1 MTNQFISPN
10 WHVLFIHYPIA
21 FLSAGIVIEILT
33 LLWPRGLLRAAG
45 RWMLLLGALL
55 TLPALMAGVYA
66 FRQTVEPSAAQPHL
80 IPWHEVVS
88 HSRWNDDQW
97 HFMRW
102 HILLNSIA
110 TAAVVIAVT
119 LWVAATDAWRR
130 KLYLPVLLLLIGGM
144 GAFSVG
150 AWFGGESIYRY
161 GTAVALPP
169 GGYSGRHGTMGLA
182 WYLPPLELHIVLAG
196 ILVAIAVGALG
207 LTLRRLE
214 PPAAATEPGEEI
226 GPRDDMIEQT
236 VPPASPASGAP
247 LPPGAYVVRDLFA
260 GRFWLIALIAALCTV
275 VAGLWSVVHV
285 FAAETLKENLQ
296 MLKEPDHR
304 RLLLHVIFGVLL
316 VVLTL
321 LLAIFAR
328 WGRRS
333 RRTTGGLILLLLL
346 VTAFQLWLGIAML
359 YDGHEGPIFRFTSAS
374 SEHVGRDG

>member
-55 TLPALMAGVYA
+55 TLPALMAGIYA
-66 FRQTVEPSAAQPHL
+66 FRQTVEPSAAQPRL

-88 HSRWNDDQW
+88 HSVWNGDQW

-110 TAAVVIAVT
+110 TGVVVAAVT
-119 LWVAATDAWRR
+119 LWIAATDAWRR
-130 KLYLPVLLLLIGGM
+130 KLYLPVLFLLLCGM
-144 GAFSVG
+144 AGFSVG

-169 GGYSGRHGTMGLA
+169 GGYGGRHPAAGLS

-196 ILVAIAVGALG
+196 ILVAIAVGAMG
-207 LTLRRLE
+207 LTIRRLE
-214 PPAAATEPGEEI
+214 PATARTEPGEEI
-226 GPRDDMIEQT
+226 EPGERPVEGF
-236 VPPASPASGAP
+236 SPQESAAPQAP
-247 LPPGAYVVRDLFA
+247 LPQGAYVVRDLFA
-260 GRFWLIALIAALCTV
+260 GRFWLVALVAGLCTA
-275 VAGLWSVVHV
+275 VAGLWSAVHV
-285 FAAETLKENLQ
+285 FSGETIAENLRTLKEP
-296 MLKEPDHR
+296 EHR
-304 RLLLHVIFGVLL
+304 RLLLHVVFGVTL

-328 WGRRS
+328 WGRA
-333 RRTTGGLILLLLL
+333 RRRFTGGLLVLLVL

-359 YDGHEGPIFRFTSAS
+359 YDGHQRPIFRFTTATT
-374 SEHVGRDG
+374 EHTH

>member
-55 TLPALMAGVYA
+55 TLPALTAGIYA
-66 FRQTVEPSAAQPHL
+66 FRQSVEPSAAQPRL

-88 HSRWNDDQW
+88 HSVWNSDQW
-97 HFMRW
+97 HFMRM

-110 TAAVVIAVT
+110 TGVVVAAVT
-119 LWVAATDAWRR
+119 LWIAATDAWRR
-130 KLYLPVLLLLIGGM
+130 KLYLPVLFLMLCGM

-169 GGYSGRHGTMGLA
+169 GGYGGRHPAAGLS

-196 ILVAIAVGALG
+196 ILVAIAVGAMG
-207 LTLRRLE
+207 LTIRRLE
-214 PPAAATEPGEEI
+214 PAAARTEPGEEI
-226 GPRDDMIEQT
+226 EPGERPVEEF
-236 VPPASPASGAP
+236 SPQESAAPLAP
-247 LPPGAYVVRDLFA
+247 LPQGAYVVRDLFA
-260 GRFWLIALIAALCTV
+260 GRFWLVAL
-275 VAGLWSVVHV
+275 VAGLCTAVTGLWSAVHV
-285 FAAETLKENLQ
+285 FSGDTLAENVRTLKEP
-296 MLKEPDHR
+296 EHR
-304 RLLLHVIFGVLL
+304 RLLLHVVFGVTL
-316 VVLTL
+316 VALTL

-328 WGRRS
+328 WGRA
-333 RRTTGGLILLLLL
+333 RRRFTGGLLALLVL

-359 YDGHEGPIFRFTSAS
+359 YDGHEGPIFRFTSTTA
-374 SEHVGRDG
+374 EHTH